1 MQPYQQYYP
10 TQYQQNLQNQIQNL
24 QNQQVQYQ
32 AMLNQQSMNQV
43 PTMITN
49 DFNSI
54 SVNNIPMDNNGALF
68 IKSDR
73 SEIVSKHWMPD
84 GTVKTTLY
92 LPQIEN
98 RVDNV
103 SQEQIKGQNDAFNEF
118 TDVFNDKINSL
129 FNRLDTI
136 EDLLSVK
143 PTKRTAKKEV
153 SADE

>member
-1 MQPYQQYYP
+1 MS
-10 TQYQQNLQNQIQNL
+10 QQN
-24 QNQQVQYQ
+24 
-32 AMLNQQSMNQV
+32 MNQV

-49 DFNSI
+49 DFSNI

-84 GTVKTTLY
+84 GTVQTTLY

-98 RVDNV
+98 TVENV
-103 SQEQIKGQNDAFNEF
+103 SSETIERQNDAFNEF
-118 TDVFNDKINSL
+118 TRAFDEKINTL

-143 PTKRTAKKEV
+143 PTKRTTKKEV

>member
-1 MQPYQQYYP
+1 
-10 TQYQQNLQNQIQNL
+10 
-24 QNQQVQYQ
+24 
-32 AMLNQQSMNQV
+32 MLNQQSMNQQNMNQV

-49 DFNSI
+49 DFSNI

-84 GTVKTTLY
+84 GTVQTTLY

-98 RVDNV
+98 TVENV
-103 SQEQIKGQNDAFNEF
+103 SSETIERQNDAFNEF
-118 TDVFNDKINSL
+118 TRAFDEKINTL

-143 PTKRTAKKEV
+143 PTKRTTKKEV

>member
-1 MQPYQQYYP
+1 MN
-10 TQYQQNLQNQIQNL
+10 QQN
-24 QNQQVQYQ
+24 
-32 AMLNQQSMNQV
+32 MNQV

-49 DFNSI
+49 DFSNI

-84 GTVKTTLY
+84 GTVQTTLY

-98 RVDNV
+98 TVENV
-103 SQEQIKGQNDAFNEF
+103 SSETIERQNDAFNTF
-118 TDVFNDKINSL
+118 TDTLNEKINTL
-129 FNRLDTI
+129 IDRLDTI

-143 PTKRTAKKEV
+143 PTKRTTKKEV
-153 SADE
+153 VADE

>member
-1 MQPYQQYYP
+1 MN
-10 TQYQQNLQNQIQNL
+10 QQN
-24 QNQQVQYQ
+24 
-32 AMLNQQSMNQV
+32 MNQV

-84 GTVKTTLY
+84 GTVQTTLY

-98 RVDNV
+98 TVENV
-103 SQEQIKGQNDAFNEF
+103 SSETIERQNDAFNTF
-118 TDVFNDKINSL
+118 TDTFNERINTL
-129 FNRLDTI
+129 IDRLDTI
-136 EDLLSVK
+136 EDLIAR
-143 PTKRTAKKEV
+143 PKRTTKKEV
-153 SADE
+153 ASNE

>member
-1 MQPYQQYYP
+1 
-10 TQYQQNLQNQIQNL
+10 
-24 QNQQVQYQ
+24 
-32 AMLNQQSMNQV
+32 MNQV

-49 DFNSI
+49 DFSNI

-84 GTVKTTLY
+84 GTVQTTLY

-98 RVDNV
+98 TVENV
-103 SQEQIKGQNDAFNEF
+103 SSETIERQNDAFNEF
-118 TDVFNDKINSL
+118 TRAFDEKINTL

-143 PTKRTAKKEV
+143 PTKRTTKKEV

>member
-1 MQPYQQYYP
+1 
-10 TQYQQNLQNQIQNL
+10 
-24 QNQQVQYQ
+24 
-32 AMLNQQSMNQV
+32 MLNQQSMNQV

-49 DFNSI
+49 DFSNI

-84 GTVKTTLY
+84 GTVQTTLY

-98 RVDNV
+98 TVENV
-103 SQEQIKGQNDAFNEF
+103 SSETIERQNDAFNEF
-118 TDVFNDKINSL
+118 TRAFDEKINTL

-143 PTKRTAKKEV
+143 PTKRTTKKEV

>member
-1 MQPYQQYYP
+1 
-10 TQYQQNLQNQIQNL
+10 
-24 QNQQVQYQ
+24 
-32 AMLNQQSMNQV
+32 MLNQQSMSQQNMNQV

-49 DFNSI
+49 DFSNI

-84 GTVKTTLY
+84 GTVQTTLY

-98 RVDNV
+98 TVENV
-103 SQEQIKGQNDAFNEF
+103 SSETIERQNDAFNEF
-118 TDVFNDKINSL
+118 TRAFDEKINTL

-143 PTKRTAKKEV
+143 PTKRTTKKEV

>member
-1 MQPYQQYYP
+1 
-10 TQYQQNLQNQIQNL
+10 
-24 QNQQVQYQ
+24 
-32 AMLNQQSMNQV
+32 MLNQQSMNQQNMNQV

-49 DFNSI
+49 DFSNI

-84 GTVKTTLY
+84 GTVQTTLY

-98 RVDNV
+98 TVENV
-103 SQEQIKGQNDAFNEF
+103 SSETIERQNDAFNTF
-118 TDVFNDKINSL
+118 TDTLNEKINTL
-129 FNRLDTI
+129 IDRLDTI

-143 PTKRTAKKEV
+143 PTKRTTKKEV
-153 SADE
+153 VADE